1 MRARTG
7 TWILKPAGNPLDVFE
22 PGGHYCQYP
31 GWRSVGRPMPAV
43 QNRLRWNSIW
53 GIAMFY
59 VRWFYIMHVWSNWS
73 LQGGNVSGSGRVG
86 WRFRSHR
93 VIMWGNERC
102 GYGAVTGER
111 VSAYTTKTCGEVYL
125 IDVLSPPHEDTWKRL
140 LFPDW
145 INDLILIVQR
155 KWLLKLPESNFLDS
169 VFKS

>member
-1 MRARTG
+1 MRARTR
-7 TWILKPAGNPLDVFE
+7 TWILNPAGNPLDIFD
-22 PGGHYCQYP
+22 PDGHCP
-31 GWRSVGRPMPAV
+31 GWRSVGRPIPAV

-59 VRWFYIMHVWSNWS
+59 VRWFYIMHVWSNW
-73 LQGGNVSGSGRVG
+73 LMGGGRIGFRKGWPKHARKRVCG

-111 VSAYTTKTCGEVYL
+111 VSAYTAEMCGEVYL

-145 INDLILIVQR
+145 INDLFLNVRR
-155 KWLLKLPESNFLDS
+155 KWLL
-169 VFKS
+169 